1 MNDCKIKSIDLR
13 KEENKYYLDTVIKVE
28 DLNFITETHTTLEL
42 PIKESEISVEFSNNG
57 EKFLN
62 LGFGFLRCAYGL
74 YETMIIKEKEHE
86 MTLADIEKK
95 LGYKI
100 KLVSE
105 KENN

>member
-1 MNDCKIKSIDLR
+1 MSCKIKELNLR
-13 KEENKYYLDTVIKVE
+13 KAETGYYGYYLDVVIRSE
-28 DLNFITETHTTLEL
+28 DQSFITETHTTLEL
-42 PIKESEISVEFSNNG
+42 PIKENEISVEVYNG

-62 LGFGFLRCAYGL
+62 LGFGSLRCAYGL
-74 YETMIIKEKEHE
+74 YETRVIKEKQHE

-105 KENN
+105 KEK